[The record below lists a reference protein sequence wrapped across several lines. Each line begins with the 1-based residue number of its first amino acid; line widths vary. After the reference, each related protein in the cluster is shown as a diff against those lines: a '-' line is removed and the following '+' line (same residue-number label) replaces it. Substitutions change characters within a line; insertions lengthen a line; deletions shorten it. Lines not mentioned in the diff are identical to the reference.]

1 MNFLRNVNPAGA
13 IADFR
18 TVFREAGGNRWRF
31 AVLAAMVTTGIFS
44 VMAGESWKK
53 PRARPDIIYITSW
66 RADRTEAETQAF
78 IKENQ
83 RRKDEEARLI
93 AEQQKIGQDMWK
105 TLGKVSGM
113 DVDKIAAKAEADR
126 AKAEAETRAKAE
138 ALIELA
144 KPTVE
149 R

>member
-66 RADRTEAETQAF
+66 RAYRTEAETQAF
-78 IKENQ
+78 IKEKQ

-93 AEQQKIGQDMWK
+93 AEQQKVGQDMWK

-138 ALIELA
+138 ALIEPA

>member
-83 RRKDEEARLI
+83 RRKDEEARLF

-138 ALIELA
+138 ALIEPA

>member
-31 AVLAAMVTTGIFS
+31 AVLAAMVTIGIFS

-138 ALIELA
+138 ALIEPA

>member
-18 TVFREAGGNRWRF
+18 TVFRDAGGNRWRF
-31 AVLAAMVTTGIFS
+31 ALLAGAVTFGIFS
-44 VMAGESWKK
+44 IMAHESWKK
-53 PRARPDIIYITSW
+53 PRARPEIIYITSW
-66 RADRTEAETQAF
+66 RADRSDAETKVF

-93 AEQQKIGQDMWK
+93 AEQQKIGQDVWK
-105 TLGKVSGM
+105 TLGRVSGM
-113 DVDKIAAKAEADR
+113 DVDKIAAQAEADR
-126 AKAEAETRAKAE
+126 AKADAAARAKAE
-138 ALIELA
+138 ALIEPA
-144 KPTVE
+144 KAPVE

>member
-93 AEQQKIGQDMWK
+93 AEQQKIGQDIWK

-138 ALIELA
+138 ALIEPA

>member
-44 VMAGESWKK
+44 VMAGESWKR
-53 PRARPDIIYITSW
+53 PRPRPDIIYITSW

-93 AEQQKIGQDMWK
+93 AEQEQVGKDMWK
-105 TLGKVSGM
+105 TLGRVSGM
-113 DVDKIAAKAEADR
+113 YVDKIAAKAEADR

-138 ALIELA
+138 ALIEPA
-144 KPTVE
+144 KPKVE

>member
-1 MNFLRNVNPAGA
+1 
-13 IADFR
+13 
-18 TVFREAGGNRWRF
+18 
-31 AVLAAMVTTGIFS
+31 MVTTGIFS

-93 AEQQKIGQDMWK
+93 AEQQKVGQDMWK

-138 ALIELA
+138 ALIEPA

>member
-53 PRARPDIIYITSW
+53 PRARLDIIYITSW

-138 ALIELA
+138 ALIEPA

>member
-113 DVDKIAAKAEADR
+113 DVDKIAANAEADR

-138 ALIELA
+138 ALIEPA

>member
-1 MNFLRNVNPAGA
+1 MNFLRNVNPTGA

-31 AVLAAMVTTGIFS
+31 AVLAAMVTIGIFS
-44 VMAGESWKK
+44 VMVQESWKG
-53 PRARPDIIYITSW
+53 PRARPEIIYITSW
-66 RADRTEAETQAF
+66 RADRTEAETKAF

-93 AEQQKIGQDMWK
+93 AEQQKVGQDMWK
-105 TLGKVSGM
+105 TLGRLSGM
-113 DVDKIAAKAEADR
+113 DVDKIAAQ
-126 AKAEAETRAKAE
+126 AEAERAAADAQARAKAE
-138 ALIELA
+138 ALVEPA
-144 KPTVE
+144 KSPVE

>member
-53 PRARPDIIYITSW
+53 PRARPEIIYITSW
-66 RADRTEAETQAF
+66 RADRTDAETQAF

-83 RRKDEEARLI
+83 RRKDEEAKLM
-93 AEQQKIGQDMWK
+93 AEQEQVGKDMWK

-113 DVDKIAAKAEADR
+113 DVDKIAAE
-126 AKAEAETRAKAE
+126 AEAERAKTEAATRAKAE
-138 ALIELA
+138 ALIEPA

>member
-1 MNFLRNVNPAGA
+1 MNFLRNVNPTGA

-31 AVLAAMVTTGIFS
+31 AVLAAMVTFGMFS
-44 VMAGESWKK
+44 VMAQESWKG
-53 PRARPDIIYITSW
+53 PRARPEIIYITSW

-93 AEQQKIGQDMWK
+93 AEQEKVGQDMWK
-105 TLGKVSGM
+105 TLGRVSGM

-126 AKAEAETRAKAE
+126 AKAEAAARAKAE
-138 ALIELA
+138 AMVEPA
-144 KPTVE
+144 KPPVE

>member
-1 MNFLRNVNPAGA
+1 MNFLRNVNPTGA

-31 AVLAAMVTTGIFS
+31 AVLAAMVTFGMFS
-44 VMAGESWKK
+44 VMAQESWKG
-53 PRARPDIIYITSW
+53 PRARPEIIYITSW

-93 AEQQKIGQDMWK
+93 AEQQKVGQDMWK
-105 TLGKVSGM
+105 TLGRVSGM
-113 DVDKIAAKAEADR
+113 DVDKIAAQAEAER
-126 AKAEAETRAKAE
+126 AKADAQARAKAE
-138 ALIELA
+138 ALVEPA
-144 KPTVE
+144 KSPVE